1 MKSFE
6 FQGVMFSWSPDPLGE
21 GGQALWTAGSG
32 AEPLWANRTL
42 GAHHFESEA
51 FAKSLARTVDAAWG
65 AGYAQGWNNRE
76 RELLKRLGVTQ

>member
-21 GGQALWTAGSG
+21 GGQALWTVGSG
-32 AEPLWANRTL
+32 AELLWAKQTL

-51 FAKSLARTVDAAWG
+51 FAKSLARTVGAAWR
-65 AGYAQGWNNRE
+65 AGYAQGWGNRE
-76 RELLKRLGVTQ
+76 RVLLERLGVTQ